1 VKNLLDIDAHKEI
14 DRIAEWIRET
24 ILKRLGRK
32 GAIVAISGGID
43 SSVVAALCVRA
54 LKPERVLS
62 LLLPETES
70 SDDNSRLGKLLASHV
85 GVEAI
90 TETIT
95 PMLEAEGCYRRRD
108 QAIAALIPEYRPDWK
123 SKIVLPSVVDSDSY
137 RLFSVVVQA
146 PDGTQKRAR
155 LTHEAFLSIVAA
167 MNFKQR
173 SRKMLE
179 YYHADRLNYA
189 VVGTPNLLEYD
200 QGFFVK
206 LGDGAAD
213 LKPIAHLYKTQVY
226 ALAAALEIPEE
237 IRSRPPS
244 TDTYSL
250 PQTQEEFYFSLP
262 YDQMDLCLYA
272 KNHGLPAAD
281 VAAALGRTPVQ
292 IERVFRDI
300 DAKRKMAR
308 YLHSAPITLPL
319 SLG

>member
-1 VKNLLDIDAHKEI
+1 VKHRLDIDAHKEI
-14 DRIAEWIRET
+14 DSIAGWMRET
-24 ILKRLGRK
+24 ILKQLGRK
-32 GAIVAISGGID
+32 GAIIAISGGID
-43 SSVVAALCVRA
+43 SSVAAALCVRA
-54 LKPERVLS
+54 LKADRVLA

-70 SDDNSRLGKLLASHV
+70 SDDNSRLGKLLAQHV

-90 TETIT
+90 SESIT
-95 PMLEAEGCYRRRD
+95 PMLEATGCYRRRD
-108 QAIAALIPEYRPDWK
+108 EAIRALIPEYRPDWK

-146 PDGTQKRAR
+146 PDGAQQRVR

-226 ALAAALEIPEE
+226 ALAAALELPEE

-272 KNHGLPAAD
+272 KNHSIPAAE
-281 VAAALGRTPVQ
+281 VATALGKTPVQ

-308 YLHSAPITLPL
+308 YLHSGPIAMSAPA
-319 SLG
+319 S